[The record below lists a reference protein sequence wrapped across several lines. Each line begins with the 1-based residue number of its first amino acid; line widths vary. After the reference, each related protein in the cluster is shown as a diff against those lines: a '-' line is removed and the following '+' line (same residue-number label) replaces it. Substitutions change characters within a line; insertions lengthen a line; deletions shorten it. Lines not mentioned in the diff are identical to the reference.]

1 MWINKKYKLFFAVVH
16 CIFKFNFWIKKSRFL
31 AQQFNTLIYL
41 IWTFLFSLF
50 WISRHKV
57 FQFLLTGQ
65 PKHNKTCRTYLKILD
80 TLRRE
85 IQNNENRN
93 VHYQIFVETFA
104 LIKRFCL
111 ATKIWEGPFE
121 FSKKEKIVPALVF
134 PIYFSLKYLLVAGV
148 VVVELHWWLSS
159 KKKMGRRKTVKIHKV
174 FIATKLARNEVLLKT
189 ENEI

>member
-1 MWINKKYKLFFAVVH
+1 MNFAPQGVS
-16 CIFKFNFWIKKSRFL
+16 IF
-31 AQQFNTLIYL
+31 
-41 IWTFLFSLF
+41 
-50 WISRHKV
+50 
-57 FQFLLTGQ
+57 LTGQ
-65 PKHNKTCRTYLKILD
+65 PKHNKKRRTYLKFLD

-111 ATKIWEGPFE
+111 ATKIWEGPLE
-121 FSKKEKIVPALVF
+121 ISKKETIVPALVF
-134 PIYFSLKYLLVAGV
+134 PIYFSLQYLLVAGV
-148 VVVELHWWLSS
+148 VVVVVIVSSSYEELHWWLSS
-159 KKKMGRRKTVKIHKV
+159 RKKMGRMKTVKIHKV

>member
-1 MWINKKYKLFFAVVH
+1 M
-16 CIFKFNFWIKKSRFL
+16 
-31 AQQFNTLIYL
+31 
-41 IWTFLFSLF
+41 
-50 WISRHKV
+50 

-65 PKHNKTCRTYLKILD
+65 PKHNKKCRTYLKILD

-134 PIYFSLKYLLVAGV
+134 PIYFSVQYLLVAGV
-148 VVVELHWWLSS
+148 VVVVVIVSSSYEELHWWLSLKRAVIT
-159 KKKMGRRKTVKIHKV
+159 KKVRSHKV
-174 FIATKLARNEVLLKT
+174 FIATNLARDEVLLKT
-189 ENEI
+189 ENEIK